1 MKFRLTTKFTSR
13 GIIFRLLAVLTFA
26 VGLFLVRNWQAQNE
40 LVPSRFLVH
49 LPNECQ
55 PCKSVQKSDGDS
67 EKNACF
73 IEGEHNG
80 VELNN
85 AILLGFQLRGNDFKN
100 AHIINSDFS
109 NSNLS
114 KTNFSGATVFYS
126 NFSGTNLS
134 KTNFSGARF
143 HASDLTSANFEN
155 ATIVRANLA
164 YSDLNDSR
172 FYNAN
177 LKDTNFSDA
186 DLETSVGLT
195 YEQLEKAVINEF
207 TTLPPRLEK
216 QREKL
221 LEKSRKTL
229 ERLKQEMSKDEF
241 EAYFIGNF

>member
-1 MKFRLTTKFTSR
+1 MKFRLTTKLTSR

-26 VGLFLVRNWQAQNE
+26 VGLFLVRNWQAQVE
-40 LVPSRFLVH
+40 PVPSSFLVH

-55 PCKSVQKSDGDS
+55 PCKSLPSSDGDS

-85 AILLGFQLRGNDFKN
+85 AILLGFQLYGNSFKN

-114 KTNFSGATVFYS
+114 RANFSGATVFYS

-134 KTNFSGARF
+134 RVNFTRAKI
-143 HASDLTSANFEN
+143 HASDITAANLEN
-155 ATIVRANLA
+155 AVIVRANLA
-164 YSDLNDSR
+164 HSDLNDSKLH
-172 FYNAN
+172 NAN

-186 DLETSVGLT
+186 RLETTIGLT
-195 YEQLEKAVINEF
+195 YEQLEQAVINEF

-216 QREKL
+216 QRGKL
-221 LEKSRKTL
+221 MEKSRKNL

-241 EAYFIGNF
+241 EAYFVENF